1 MKKAE
6 RKRLRELERIAAA
19 SAELFTPGKKKKGK
33 KARKARQAA
42 AAAVGASISLETI
55 TQHIRNFVT
64 DLGGA
69 PTLSL
74 PPMTREM
81 RKSVHEIAHAFS
93 LKSKSEGKGA
103 TRFTKLARTTLSG
116 AWVDERKIADIL
128 RKSKLPQP
136 PHGNGDRK
144 GKGKD
149 KSKGKSKVGVKI
161 RPRDG
166 DLVGEV
172 GCPTKALRIAVLIFW
187 C

>member
-103 TRFTKLARTTLSG
+103 TRFTKLAKTTLSG

-128 RKSKLPQP
+128 RKSKLPQS

-144 GKGKD
+144 GKGK
-149 KSKGKSKVGVKI
+149 SKGKSKVGIKI